1 MFKKWFSL
9 TTIICDYNF
18 VNDFRKELL
27 IWHFVKTYSFVR
39 FKPNTKQMPGRLSK
53 HMIALVST
61 LKSAKFIIDIFTLT
75 NVSIQ
80 YWDNTVRRK
89 CEYWVFQI
97 TNAKNLVKS
106 RVEDKWFVKNFW
118 HEWFGKPHTH
128 ISDLTVLTLL
138 KTTNMHEMRKNLWNC
153 SKVFSKT
160 HIHTL
165 HFTKCWV
172 KLMYPLYI
180 LQSVE

>member
-1 MFKKWFSL
+1 MRIL
-9 TTIICDYNF
+9 VLGIQC
-18 VNDFRKELL
+18 LL
-27 IWHFVKTYSFVR
+27 FQNLKNINHRGYVKFCECG
-39 FKPNTKQMPGRLSK
+39 Q
-53 HMIALVST
+53 
-61 LKSAKFIIDIFTLT
+61 
-75 NVSIQ
+75 
-80 YWDNTVRRK
+80 WDNTVRRK
-89 CEYWVFQI
+89 CEYGVFQI

-106 RVEDKWFVKNFW
+106 RVEDEWFVKNFW

-138 KTTNMHEMRKNLWNC
+138 KTTNMHKMRKNLWNC
-153 SKVFSKT
+153 SKVLSKT

-172 KLMYPLYI
+172 KLMYTLYI